1 MTLDEKIISEGNR
14 FSNTLERNNYAAEV
28 YYHPGSY
35 YAGIDK
41 GFVAGANFTKSELM
55 PLLEKALEALDF
67 ISKTDISEN
76 PPDLLWLNNW
86 RNTRKE
92 VANQTAKEIRE
103 VLK

>member
-1 MTLDEKIISEGNR
+1 MTFDEKIELTKKRHCWPRESVADIFENGFIS
-14 FSNTLERNNYAAEV
+14 
-28 YYHPGSY
+28 
-35 YAGIDK
+35 
-41 GFVAGANFTKSELM
+41 GASFTKSEFM
-55 PLLEKALEALDF
+55 PLLEKALDALDF